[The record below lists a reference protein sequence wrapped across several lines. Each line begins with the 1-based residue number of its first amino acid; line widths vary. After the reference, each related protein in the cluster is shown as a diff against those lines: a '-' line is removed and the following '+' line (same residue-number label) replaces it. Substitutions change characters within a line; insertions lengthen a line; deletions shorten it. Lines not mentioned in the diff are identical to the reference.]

1 EKKADIGLRF
11 YGVRVA
17 GGEFALTNR
26 RTANSQSYTDAFQGA
41 CDPLNAGS
49 SRERVR
55 DSGELR
61 ATE

>member
-1 EKKADIGLRF
+1 MRF